1 MILSKLA
8 QNHQELVDIVDTE
21 DDPLSQSC
29 AVDFVQNVMAVNPL
43 FPVEEKLNLVSTTA
57 IIEQQ
62 RTIIQTPRKR
72 PLSESENEEE
82 RTCQSKKNRIKGEVE
97 QVRSELKIELDTMK
111 EKYEQL
117 DKSYSE
123 IVKNGLSKKE
133 EKDTSKVFI
142 AVVKNLPCDKNEN
155 SHDTALRSRIETM
168 VKDGLKL
175 QNINI
180 KSVERKSSYNEARP
194 GIVVIEFGD
203 LNSKQSV
210 MKVKRV
216 LRETVKY
223 RSVYIENHIP
233 YEKRLIDRNNYNL
246 LKAVGKEEEFV
257 SVSGHIK
264 KRGTV
269 NVNKNDSNDS
279 YRKDNYNESYTQ
291 NYSRG
296 SGYRQN
302 GSTAKS
308 NVSKRKTQNF
318 NNNQRDQW
326 CAPVRGVDN
335 LPEREVI
342 DFKANSYGEIFC
354 EFLSNV
360 NCCVLN
366 GRNHLNN
373 DYTYVSTRGSSVV
386 DFCITPFENINSFKK
401 FEVIRASDLAN
412 KSLTTG
418 SIEPKYIP
426 DHSVLCWEFE
436 SAVCENTNKQ
446 SLNSHDNRSNH
457 IVYNVKNIPD
467 TWMNDENSINLIN
480 SCIAN
485 IESCNGIQV
494 ELDNIYSEFINVIHN
509 EMNDKLDKKIKIMNS
524 VNNKK
529 RRFKK
534 RWWTDELTVKWNQ
547 VCLAEKQYLHCT
559 KVNSNTYLRQIYVS
573 KRKEFDKLAQQ
584 SKRQYWHICQ
594 EELVNLNKNDPRQF
608 WRKIGN
614 IGIGNDRQ
622 SKIPNEVL
630 RSDGSVTNNMD
641 DVLQKW
647 KDSFHGLLN
656 SDPDNNK
663 NFGVENLIVKNDI
676 FCNDLDDYISFDEV
690 YKVAMAAKNGK
701 SPGVDCIQAELCKN
715 YAVIF
720 TLTKLFNICF
730 KFGKVPN
737 MWNKGIIT
745 PIPKCSTTDPRDP
758 LSYREEHKECQGSF
772 IGYIFHV
779 SFFALIYTLH

>member
-1 MILSKLA
+1 M
-8 QNHQELVDIVDTE
+8 E
-21 DDPLSQSC
+21 D
-29 AVDFVQNVMAVNPL
+29 
-43 FPVEEKLNLVSTTA
+43 
-57 IIEQQ
+57 
-62 RTIIQTPRKR
+62 
-72 PLSESENEEE
+72 
-82 RTCQSKKNRIKGEVE
+82 
-97 QVRSELKIELDTMK
+97 
-111 EKYEQL
+111 
-117 DKSYSE
+117 
-123 IVKNGLSKKE
+123 
-133 EKDTSKVFI
+133 
-142 AVVKNLPCDKNEN
+142 
-155 SHDTALRSRIETM
+155 
-168 VKDGLKL
+168 
-175 QNINI
+175 
-180 KSVERKSSYNEARP
+180 
-194 GIVVIEFGD
+194 
-203 LNSKQSV
+203 
-210 MKVKRV
+210 
-216 LRETVKY
+216 
-223 RSVYIENHIP
+223 YIP
-233 YEKRLIDRNNYNL
+233 
-246 LKAVGKEEEFV
+246 
-257 SVSGHIK
+257 
-264 KRGTV
+264 
-269 NVNKNDSNDS
+269 
-279 YRKDNYNESYTQ
+279 
-291 NYSRG
+291 
-296 SGYRQN
+296 
-302 GSTAKS
+302 
-308 NVSKRKTQNF
+308 
-318 NNNQRDQW
+318 
-326 CAPVRGVDN
+326 GVDN

-494 ELDNIYSEFINVIHN
+494 ELDNIYNEFINVIHN

-559 KVNSNTYLRQIYVS
+559 KVNSNTHLRQMYVN
-573 KRKEFDKLAQQ
+573 KRKEFDKLVQQ
-584 SKRQYWHICQ
+584 SKRQYWHSCQ
-594 EELVNLNKNDPRQF
+594 EELVNLNKSDPRQF

-630 RSDGSVTNNMD
+630 RSDGSVTNNID

-647 KDSFHGLLN
+647 KDSFHSLLN
-656 SDPDNNK
+656 SDPDNNN

-676 FCNDLDDYISFDEV
+676 VCNDLDDYISFDEV

-758 LSYREEHKECQGSF
+758 LSYRGCLQKF
-772 IGYIFHV
+772 
-779 SFFALIYTLH
+779 